1 MSRFARKT
9 VAAVCAEHPDY
20 APLIRAVVRAA
31 GVDSL
36 EDLYRHGASVGVPG
50 LIYGKDTRRL
60 SWAHRAEL
68 RRTVE
73 DQAEG
78 LGGGLGAWLQG
89 LHGLEGFRPVELVR
103 SLYASRLGGS
113 DVDRVLWNALA
124 WYGAERVAAWF
135 WE

>member
-1 MSRFARKT
+1 MSRITRKT

-36 EDLYRHGASVGVPG
+36 GDVYRHGARVGIPG
-50 LIYGKDTRRL
+50 LIYSKDTRRL

-73 DQAEG
+73 DQAEDLGGALAHGSRVCVGWRG
-78 LGGGLGAWLQG
+78 LGRLSSCARSTRHAWGTLT
-89 LHGLEGFRPVELVR
+89 
-103 SLYASRLGGS
+103 
-113 DVDRVLWNALA
+113 
-124 WYGAERVAAWF
+124 
-135 WE
+135 